1 MPETRAPTQPATEP
15 SVELRGDWADPPV
28 VANPAV
34 DAPRPEIRFKRR
46 VNYATAAREIWEA
59 RELIRTLA
67 ERDLRARYKQA
78 ALGFAWAIV
87 PPVLLMVVFS
97 LVFTRFAKID
107 SHGAPYVLFSY
118 LGLIPWTFF
127 ASGVALGGMS
137 LLANM
142 PILNK
147 VYCPRE
153 VFPLATIAVAGVDAV
168 ISLGVLAVLFGAT
181 GTVPKVQAVY
191 APILLAVAVVFTL
204 GVTFLISS
212 LVVYIRDLRLALPLI
227 LQLGLFATPVA
238 YGIEIFAKSER
249 SLLLYSAVNP
259 LAPVIDGLRR
269 SVLLGQAPRWSAVG
283 VGAASACLLLAFSYS
298 LFKRLETGIAD
309 IA

>member
-1 MPETRAPTQPATEP
+1 
-15 SVELRGDWADPPV
+15 
-28 VANPAV
+28 
-34 DAPRPEIRFKRR
+34 
-46 VNYATAAREIWEA
+46 
-59 RELIRTLA
+59 
-67 ERDLRARYKQA
+67 
-78 ALGFAWAIV
+78 
-87 PPVLLMVVFS
+87 
-97 LVFTRFAKID
+97 
-107 SHGAPYVLFSY
+107 
-118 LGLIPWTFF
+118 
-127 ASGVALGGMS
+127 
-137 LLANM
+137 M

-181 GTVPKVQAVY
+181 GTAPKVQAVY

-212 LVVYIRDLRLALPLI
+212 LVVYVRDLRLALPLI

-269 SVLLGQAPRWSAVG
+269 SVLLGQSPRWSALA